1 MIKKIVS
8 ILIAILGA
16 WMYLHDDPIFG
27 VILVFT
33 ALLIYRHADFGVSVY
48 SKFDASTDSNSSSG
62 SDGDSGGD

>member
-1 MIKKIVS
+1 
-8 ILIAILGA
+8 
-16 WMYLHDDPIFG
+16 MYLHDDPIFG